1 MGIAMVPRSDTKP
14 TKPAVA
20 QTQLKEK
27 SIVAITIDK
36 TSNKKRKRTLQK
48 KSDEQKET
56 QAKVIEKQ
64 AEEPK
69 EERAHL
75 LEEESDDEDAEL
87 LAAARVWADDAT
99 EQNVEEQHQIEKTFN
114 FDEKQTPKES
124 TVEDTDKVYSL
135 HLTQLSYEA
144 NEFEIRTIFSEAG
157 CLIQSIRLVYD
168 GIGAERTFRGV
179 AFLDVCDDKSFQKAL
194 SLNRRMLLG
203 RKMNVRPTK
212 TKDELTDIVA
222 RTKEIVAAKI
232 QRQKDIQ
239 DGKENPVSDKRA
251 DKKDKKSFD
260 KKDKT
265 RLDKKDKKSFDKK
278 EKKSFDKKDKKS
290 FDKKDKKE
298 FINDKQKRKSDVDS
312 EVTLPNKKAKI
323 MNGRSNDK
331 TKEGSREPKGH
342 SSKQSETQEKNKS
355 STTKLDASNP
365 RPTNSKVIGSG
376 EVTKLTKQER
386 NRKAAIL
393 MGKRRAK

>member
-1 MGIAMVPRSDTKP
+1 MVPRSDTKP

-331 TKEGSREPKGH
+331 TKEGSREPKGL

>member
-36 TSNKKRKRTLQK
+36 TSSKKRKRTLQK
-48 KSDEQKET
+48 KSEEQKET
-56 QAKVIEKQ
+56 QAKVPEKQ

-75 LEEESDDEDAEL
+75 LEEESDEEDTEL

-99 EQNVEEQHQIEKTFN
+99 EQNVKEQHEIEKTFN

-124 TVEDTDKVYSL
+124 TVEDTEKVYSL

-168 GIGAERTFRGV
+168 GIGAE
-179 AFLDVCDDKSFQKAL
+179 
-194 SLNRRMLLG
+194 LLG

-222 RTKEIVAAKI
+222 RTKEIVSAKI

-265 RLDKKDKKSFDKK
+265 RFDKKDKKSFDKKEKRSFDKKDKKSFGKK

-290 FDKKDKKE
+290 FDKKDEKE

-323 MNGRSNDK
+323 MNGRSNHK

-342 SSKQSETQEKNKS
+342 SYKQSETQEKIKS
-355 STTKLDASNP
+355 SMTKPDASKP
-365 RPTNSKVIGSG
+365 RPTISKVIGSG